1 MLGTNLEEGLKYLKF
16 KSIVVG
22 IFRDSKEKLW
32 DFWKYQKFK
41 GLNKI
46 WDYTRPQN

>member
-1 MLGTNLEEGLKYLKF
+1 MLGTNLEEGLVQKYL
-16 KSIVVG
+16 VVR